1 MVVSNS
7 WLFSGQQR
15 RYLVGELV
23 ELAGPQVVN
32 DLHPL
37 PSIFRPL
44 YNPTVHS
51 DDPAMLQCCLAFR
64 ALLFLSSQVPSTGYH
79 NQ

>member
-7 WLFSGQQR
+7 WLFFGRQR
-15 RYLVGELV
+15 RYLPAELL

-32 DLHPL
+32 YLYLL

-44 YNPTVHS
+44 FNPTVHS
-51 DDPAMLQCCLAFR
+51 DDPAMLQCCLASR
-64 ALLFLSSQVPSTGYH
+64 APLYLSFQVPSTECH
-79 NQ
+79 NL